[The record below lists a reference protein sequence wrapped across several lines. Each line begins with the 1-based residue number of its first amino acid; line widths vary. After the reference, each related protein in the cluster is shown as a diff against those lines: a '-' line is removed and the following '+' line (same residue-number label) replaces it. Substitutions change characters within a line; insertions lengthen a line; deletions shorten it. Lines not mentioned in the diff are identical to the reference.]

1 MKIFSAD
8 DQQQQQQQ
16 TQQQQQ
22 LESMDV
28 MPSMTA
34 SPSAPAF
41 LTKDGQTS
49 SPVLSKDS
57 RRGGLQ
63 THFAPSPLF
72 VSFFLSF
79 FLHWI
84 QFEAPIV
91 SRNLH
96 TSAEVNIHGICT
108 VHRHLEDFG
117 AGHFICLSSSSFFFS
132 FSFTL
137 KDENHARLDFLGVV
151 IKPLQLTATFF

>member
-57 RRGGLQ
+57 RLGGLQ
-63 THFAPSPLF
+63 THLAPSPLF

-79 FLHWI
+79 FL
-84 QFEAPIV
+84 
-91 SRNLH
+91 
-96 TSAEVNIHGICT
+96 
-108 VHRHLEDFG
+108 
-117 AGHFICLSSSSFFFS
+117 SSLDPVWSTHSQQKSTHIGRSQYTRYLYSPPSLGRFWSWTLYLPFFF
-132 FSFTL
+132 
-137 KDENHARLDFLGVV
+137 FLLFFFFFYVKRW
-151 IKPLQLTATFF
+151 KPCTSWLPRCRN